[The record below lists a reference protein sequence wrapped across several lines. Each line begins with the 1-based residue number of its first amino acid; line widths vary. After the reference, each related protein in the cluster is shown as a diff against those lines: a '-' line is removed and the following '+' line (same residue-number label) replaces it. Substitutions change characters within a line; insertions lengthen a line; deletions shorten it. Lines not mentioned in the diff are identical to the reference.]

1 MAKFILL
8 CRGGEVSDKDRGPHM
23 QKWGAWMGGLAQSGK
38 LAGGEPLQG
47 GGKVISGGGSK
58 VDNAGSAAG
67 TVNGYI
73 LINAANLDD
82 AISIAKGC
90 PLLEI
95 GGNLE
100 VRETVDMS
108 QGPPR

>member
-8 CRGGEVSDKDRGPHM
+8 CRGGQVSDQQRGAHM

-47 GGKVISGGGSK
+47 GGKVISDSK
-58 VDNAGSAAG
+58 VDNAGSSADA
-67 TVNGYI
+67 VNGYI
-73 LINAANLDD
+73 LVNAPTLDE
-82 AISIAKGC
+82 AVNIAKGC

>member
-8 CRGGEVSDKDRGPHM
+8 CRGGQVSDQQRGAHM

-58 VDNAGSAAG
+58 VDNAGSSADA
-67 TVNGYI
+67 VNGYI
-73 LINAANLDD
+73 LVNAPSLDE
-82 AISIAKGC
+82 AVNIAKGC